1 MTSLRRG
8 RRGRSPVGE
17 DETVGL
23 AGWMYTDLLLGLA
36 VVFLGSIA
44 FAISA
49 TGEPEVG
56 EAAAPTTSTT
66 STTSTTTTTTL
77 PPEECT
83 RLYAVPQTDEGRFRV
98 SVLARTGDEQLAE
111 QFRQEV
117 EAQIEIQNER
127 IEREGIAFPRFSFDD
142 LEVSIV
148 IASGEGLDTNSG
160 VQLAR
165 STMERLQDLFPEQL
179 GVSAVRAQWNSRNG
193 SSVEIELFPSVTD
206 LCQNF
211 DL

>member
-1 MTSLRRG
+1 MTLRRG
-8 RRGRSPVGE
+8 RRRRPTRGE

-44 FAISA
+44 FVITA
-49 TGEPEVG
+49 TGADG
-56 EAAAPTTSTT
+56 TDAAPITSTT
-66 STTSTTTTTTL
+66 SSTSTIPTTTTTTL

-83 RLYAVPQTDEGRFRV
+83 RLYAVPQTDAGRFRV
-98 SVLARTGDEQLAE
+98 TVLARTGDEQLAE
-111 QFRQEV
+111 QFRAEV
-117 EAQIEIQNER
+117 EAQIVVQNER

-148 IASGEGLDTNSG
+148 IASGEGPDTNSG

-165 STMERLQDLFPEQL
+165 STVQRLQTLFPDQL
-179 GVSAVRAQWNSRNG
+179 GVSAVRAQWD
-193 SSVEIELFPSVTD
+193 SSLMSTVEIELFPSVTD